1 MTVRLLRR
9 SLLLACAGAGLTG
22 ARATPARPAEP
33 VIGDRVAWPAVEL
46 LDGTPWTPP
55 TPGQDATVVVFFT
68 LTCPYCARHNV
79 HLQALHARSRSMPLR
94 ILGVAQDCTVE
105 QARRYLQRQGLTFPV
120 TRDHERL
127 HMALSSRRGVPLS
140 CVVDRQQRLREVIRG
155 EMFEDDVMQLA
166 RWAQG

>member
-1 MTVRLLRR
+1 MIPHLQRR
-9 SLLLACAGAGLTG
+9 RIVLACAGAPVAPIG
-22 ARATPARPAEP
+22 AALARTTEPA
-33 VIGDRVAWPAVEL
+33 IGDQVAWPAVEL
-46 LDGTPWTPP
+46 LDGTPWAAPA
-55 TPGQDATVVVFFT
+55 PGQDATVAVFFT
-68 LTCPYCARHNV
+68 LTCPFCARHNV
-79 HLQALHARSRSMPLR
+79 HLQSLHSRTRSMPLR
-94 ILGVAQDCTVE
+94 ILGVAQDCTAE

-127 HMALSSRRGVPLS
+127 HAALSVRRGVPLS

>member
-1 MTVRLLRR
+1 MNPRLRRR
-9 SLLLACAGAGLTG
+9 SLVLACAGTALSAAGAAPDRPTDPAIG
-22 ARATPARPAEP
+22 AR
-33 VIGDRVAWPAVEL
+33 VVWPAVEL
-46 LDGTPWTPP
+46 LDGTTWTGPA
-55 TPGQDATVVVFFT
+55 PGQDATVAVFFT

-79 HLQALHARSRSMPLR
+79 HVQSLHARSREMPLR

-127 HMALSSRRGVPLS
+127 HTALSSRRGVPLS

-155 EMFEDDVMQLA
+155 EMFEHDVMQLD
-166 RWAQG
+166 RWARG